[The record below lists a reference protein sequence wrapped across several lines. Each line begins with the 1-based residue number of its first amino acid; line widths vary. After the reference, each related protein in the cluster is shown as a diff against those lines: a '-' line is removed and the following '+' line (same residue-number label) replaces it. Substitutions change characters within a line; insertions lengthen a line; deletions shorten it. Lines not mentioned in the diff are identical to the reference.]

1 MAAGALLHQDSS
13 ILWHFSPLPGSFHHF
28 YCDAPGSWGR
38 RGNIDI
44 PFKNEDTLLTHSQF
58 FDQICVFALPVI
70 PSPRLRALGVCE
82 YKYKYTEG
90 SLTCSFRGT
99 TVVCYIVGF
108 IPSYNCRFLIRFT
121 TSGMY
126 FFLWSGHQIQSQ
138 SSWLSPNSH
147 GTIASVGISC
157 LTNWYC
163 SICSLW
169 LMRLLLS
176 FFSQ

>member
-13 ILWHFSPLPGSFHHF
+13 ILWHFSPPPGSFHHF
-28 YCDAPGSWGR
+28 FCNAPGSWGR

-44 PFKNEDTLLTHSQF
+44 PFKNEDSLLTHSQF
-58 FDQICVFALPVI
+58 FDQICVFALPDI
-70 PSPRLRALGVCE
+70 LSPRLRALGECE

-90 SLTCSFRGT
+90 SLTCSFRAT

-121 TSGMY
+121 TSGVY

-157 LTNWYC
+157 LANWYC